1 MSKPAKR
8 QFEMLPCQIPGVKA
22 VQAQSKHRFGRHM
35 HEQFGI
41 GVVVQGGQKSQSGRG
56 MVEAMAGD
64 TITVNPGEIHDGAPI
79 DDAGRSWKM
88 LYLEPALVAALHMDI
103 SEGKSDQAEFALP
116 VITDTRISQQ
126 VRQLF
131 ACMTRPATS
140 PNNMVDDRAA
150 RMAAE
155 EALLSL
161 FATVM
166 HAPVDKHGL
175 PGVPQAIVHART
187 RIDDDPTAALSL
199 HDLAQ
204 ESGLSRFQLLRAF
217 ARATGMTPHAYL
229 LQRRLHHAR
238 RLIAGG
244 TPLVQAAVHSGFA
257 DQSHMTR
264 LFIRN
269 FGLSPGIYASA
280 LT

>member
-1 MSKPAKR
+1 
-8 QFEMLPCQIPGVKA
+8 MLPCLIPGIEA
-22 VQAQSKHRFGRHM
+22 VQAQSRHRFGRHM

-41 GVVVQGGQKSQSGRG
+41 GVVLQGGQKSLSGRG
-56 MVEAMAGD
+56 VVEAMAGD
-64 TITVNPGEIHDGAPI
+64 TITVNPGEIHDGTPI
-79 DDAGRSWKM
+79 SDAGRSWKM
-88 LYLEPALVAALHMDI
+88 LYLEPALIAALRSDI
-103 SEGKSDQAEFALP
+103 SEGKSEHAEFTLP
-116 VITDTRISQQ
+116 VIADTRTSRQ
-126 VRQLF
+126 VQDLF
-131 ACMTRPATS
+131 ACMTTPG
-140 PNNMVDDRAA
+140 NKINGVA

-155 EALLSL
+155 EAMLLL
-161 FATVM
+161 FAKVM
-166 HAPVDKHGL
+166 HVPAGMHTVL
-175 PGVPQAIVHART
+175 AIPQAIAHART
-187 RIDDDPTAALSL
+187 RIDDDPTAALTL
-199 HDLAQ
+199 HELAQ
-204 ESGLSRFQLLRAF
+204 ESGLSRFQLVRAF

-244 TPLVQAAVHSGFA
+244 TPLVQAAAHSGFA